1 MSTDSKVCEWVAEVM
16 SSWAK
21 GHHCLHA
28 CTASACA
35 AAAVSDGRHPCAH
48 RRCAE
53 VMGALAALQEES
65 PSQYWQLMQDDAG
78 EETDL

>member
-1 MSTDSKVCEWVAEVM
+1 M
-16 SSWAK
+16 SSAPL
-21 GHHCLHA
+21 C
-28 CTASACA
+28 SE
-35 AAAVSDGRHPCAH
+35 
-48 RRCAE
+48 RRTPPHVPSNCAE